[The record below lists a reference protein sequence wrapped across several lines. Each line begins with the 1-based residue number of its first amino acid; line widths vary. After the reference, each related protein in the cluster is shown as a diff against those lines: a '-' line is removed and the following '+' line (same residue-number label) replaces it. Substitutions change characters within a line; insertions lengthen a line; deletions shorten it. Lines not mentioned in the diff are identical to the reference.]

1 MDQDFSNA
9 PSDQELEDLS
19 LEMPALARLRD
30 FARLAENVQWFSD
43 LGTPL
48 RKKVREI
55 ARAYLD
61 GLGFPDAG
69 MARLQ
74 SWEETAVAAESFDWD
89 TEGWEAEESL
99 RAALTVDALEHLSE
113 EALEIGMTYL
123 FSRIQEQIRQAVLTA
138 AAIWGTDDE
147 ELIAAAM
154 GAALQA
160 AHGAALA
167 VVALEDDAADHP
179 FIHRFRL
186 YERGR
191 WPVGLAGRTYNIF

>member
-1 MDQDFSNA
+1 MNQDFSDA
-9 PSDQELEDLS
+9 LSDQELEELT

-30 FARLAENVQWFSD
+30 FARLAEGVQWFSD

-48 RKKVREI
+48 RKKL
-55 ARAYLD
+55 RAISRDYLD
-61 GLGFPDAG
+61 GLGFPDAE
-69 MARLQ
+69 MARLH
-74 SWEETAVAAESFDWD
+74 SWEEAAVAAENFDWD
-89 TEGWEAEESL
+89 SEGWEAEEAL
-99 RAALTVDALEHLSE
+99 RAALTAEALEQLSE
-113 EALEIGMTYL
+113 EALNIGLTYL
-123 FSRIQEQIRQAVLTA
+123 FSRIQERIREAALTA
-138 AAIWGTDDE
+138 AAIWGIDDE

-167 VVALEDDAADHP
+167 VVAEEDDPDHP

-186 YERGR
+186 FEHGR